1 MTDRGGKI
9 YCQLLEAQRISGSN
23 RQQRMSKSNAHRQ
36 YIYKW
41 LKNNYFL
48 DSQCA
53 MWIQCS
59 CVQSTNNM
67 RYCRI
72 KREQQCK
79 ELKEKLTELG

>member
-1 MTDRGGKI
+1 MTDRGGKN
-9 YCQLLEAQRISGSN
+9 LLPATGGSEDSGSN

-36 YIYKW
+36 YTQSYPYEGWKAIPSEIK
-41 LKNNYFL
+41 
-48 DSQCA
+48 S
-53 MWIQCS
+53 S

>member
-1 MTDRGGKI
+1 MKG
-9 YCQLLEAQRISGSN
+9 
-23 RQQRMSKSNAHRQ
+23 
-36 YIYKW
+36 
-41 LKNNYFL
+41 
-48 DSQCA
+48 
-53 MWIQCS
+53 S